1 MRKSLKNDVKMP
13 LPAFSTAQVADM
25 TGLSVRQLDYWAR
38 QGIFSP
44 ELQHANGSGTRK
56 RYSLGDVVQLRSL
69 RRLHCYRWPTQKL
82 RRAIEML
89 RGVIHD
95 PNPLRQAT
103 LIADRNT
110 LLAIY
115 GTKRGEQLLL
125 DGLKAGGQHVL
136 SLVIE
141 AVEAETR
148 QLILQYTSQDNHDE

>member
-1 MRKSLKNDVKMP
+1 MP
-13 LPAFSTAQVADM
+13 VVVFSTTQVADM

-38 QGIFSP
+38 QGIFTP
-44 ELQHANGSGTRK
+44 ELQSANGSGTRK
-56 RYSLGDVVQLRSL
+56 RYSLGDVIQLLSL

-89 RGVIHD
+89 RGVIQD

-103 LIADRNT
+103 LIADRHT

-115 GTKRGEQLLL
+115 RTKQGEQLLL
-125 DGLKAGGQHVL
+125 DGLKADGQQVL

-148 QLILQYTSQDNHDE
+148 QLILQHTSQDNHDE